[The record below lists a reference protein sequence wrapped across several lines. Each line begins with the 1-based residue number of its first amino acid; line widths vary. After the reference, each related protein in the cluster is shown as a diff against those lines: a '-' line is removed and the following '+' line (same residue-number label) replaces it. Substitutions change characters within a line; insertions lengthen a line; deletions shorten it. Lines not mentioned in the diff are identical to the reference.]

1 MNRVRLM
8 ISDMMKEF
16 PALFEESMQEFIP
29 TAGMR
34 TPVIDEAMRYSL
46 FAGGKRLRP
55 MLMAAAYEAFSGES
69 WEQSQ
74 LLRAFMTALEMIH
87 TYSLIHDDLPA
98 MDNDDLRRGKKTNHI
113 VFGEDMA
120 ILAGDGLLNAAFEVM
135 SEAADRAQER
145 QSDAVYAMTYLSRAS
160 GVRGMIGGQAI
171 DVSGQYR
178 DEKSVLAMYQKKT
191 GALLAAA
198 VVTGAVL
205 GGATEADQHLLGIA
219 AVKAGMAF
227 QIQDD
232 ILDVTGDE
240 EQLGKPIGSDEKRD
254 LVTYVT
260 LTGLE
265 RSRQDADRFL
275 QESLDILDRV
285 EGDTAGLKAI
295 IASLAGRSF

>member
-1 MNRVRLM
+1 M
-8 ISDMMKEF
+8 ISEMMKEF

-29 TAGMR
+29 TAGAR

-69 WEQSQ
+69 WEESKV
-74 LLRAFMTALEMIH
+74 LRAFMTALEMIH

-120 ILAGDGLLNAAFEVM
+120 ILAGDGLLNGAFEVM
-135 SEAADRAQER
+135 SEAANQAQER
-145 QSDAVYAMTYLSRAS
+145 QGDAVYAMTYLSRAS

-171 DVSGQYR
+171 DVSGKCA
-178 DEKSVLAMYQKKT
+178 DAKSVLGMYQKKT

-198 VVTGAVL
+198 VVTGAIL
-205 GGATEADQHLLGIA
+205 GGATERDQHLLGIS

-254 LVTYVT
+254 LMTYVS
-260 LTGLE
+260 LAGLE
-265 RSRQDADRFL
+265 HSRQDADKYL

-285 EGDTAGLKAI
+285 EGDTTGLKAI
-295 IASLAGRSF
+295 IASLAGRSY